1 MAFTRKGLENIG
13 LSAEQIDEVM
23 ALHGTSL
30 GNYITKQEAEETQ
43 KQAIADAL
51 ANHKINV
58 AETDE
63 YKTLQGEFE
72 QYKRDESN
80 KSVLRQAGVKDK
92 FLKSALSMLEVD
104 KPVEEQIAK
113 IKTDYEEYF
122 STSAPE
128 GNKPRFGGDPNGD
141 PSKKPSLAEVWGYK

>member
-13 LSAEQIDEVM
+13 LSAEQIGDVM
-23 ALHGTSL
+23 TLHGTSL
-30 GNYITKQEAEETQ
+30 ADYITKKEAEETQ
-43 KQAIADAL
+43 KKAIETAL

-92 FLKSALSMLEVD
+92 FLKSALSLLEAD
-104 KPVEEQIAK
+104 KPIDEQITK
-113 IKTDYEEYF
+113 IKEDYEEYF
-122 STSAPE
+122 STSAHE